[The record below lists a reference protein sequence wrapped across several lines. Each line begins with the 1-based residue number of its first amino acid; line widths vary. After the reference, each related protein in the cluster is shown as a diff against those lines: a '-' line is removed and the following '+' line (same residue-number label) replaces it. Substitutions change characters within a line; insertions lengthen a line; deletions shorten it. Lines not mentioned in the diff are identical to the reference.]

1 MPAFQLRR
9 PKKKG
14 MRFMLMPLVD
24 VIFLLLTFFMLS
36 SSLAAYSALTL
47 GDYAREA
54 AAAPGDQPA
63 PATAAA
69 QPDLVITVSAGEVRA
84 NGAALPLAAFAA
96 EAERLKAGGAQKV
109 VVFVRNSATAQ
120 DIVSVLEA
128 LKRAAFATVSVRTR
142 QGAG

>member
-1 MPAFQLRR
+1 MRAFQLRR
-9 PKKKG
+9 PRKKG
-14 MRFMLMPLVD
+14 KNFMLMPLVD

-54 AAAPGDQPA
+54 AAPAGAEQP
-63 PATAAA
+63 PAAA
-69 QPDLVITVSAGEVRA
+69 ARTDLVLTVSAGEVRA

-96 EAERLKAGGAQKV
+96 EAERLKAGGANSV
-109 VVFVRNSATAQ
+109 VVFVRSSATAQ

-128 LKRAAFATVSVRTR
+128 LKRAAFATVSVHTR
-142 QGAG
+142 QSAG